1 MNQSDIIKH
10 NIQIKNLST
19 QDLLNKNI
27 DRNDI
32 NDYYDN

>member
-1 MNQSDIIKH
+1 MNYSDIIKH

-19 QDLLNKNI
+19 LDLLNKNI

-32 NDYYDN
+32 NDYFDN